1 MSWDNCLAFGEKGE
15 RLVLK
20 KVQLKYPKAYKIEG
34 FCKEWDIFVP
44 EKGIGIEVK
53 NDRASHRT
61 GNVVI
66 EDSYGGRPS
75 GIETTKATWWA
86 YITKCH
92 LYWITPDKIKE
103 CIKDNN
109 IKSRVIKPEDIY
121 GGGEYKEK
129 SLYLIKEKEFK
140 NYATRSERLEWQKLM

>member
-1 MSWDNCLAFGEKGE
+1 MSFHSDLAFGEKGE

-20 KVQLKYPKAYKIEG
+20 KVQIKYPKAYKIEG

-53 NDRASHRT
+53 SDRASHRT

-109 IKSRVIKPEDIY
+109 IESLDCAPLSGDTKR
-121 GGGEYKEK
+121 K
-129 SLYLIKEKEFK
+129 SLYLIKEKVFK

>member
-1 MSWDNCLAFGEKGE
+1 MSWDSDLAFGERGE
-15 RLVLK
+15 HLILK
-20 KVQLKYPKAYKIEG
+20 KVKIKYPKAYKIEG
-34 FCKEWDIFVP
+34 HCKEWDIFVP

-53 NDRASHRT
+53 TDRISHRT
-61 GNVVI
+61 GNVAI

-86 YITKCH
+86 YITKYS

-109 IKSRVIKPEDIY
+109 IEARTILAESNGND
-121 GGGEYKEK
+121 EYKSK
-129 SLYLIKEKEFK
+129 SIYLIKENTFKE
-140 NYATRSERLEWQKLM
+140 YTTRSERLEWQRLM